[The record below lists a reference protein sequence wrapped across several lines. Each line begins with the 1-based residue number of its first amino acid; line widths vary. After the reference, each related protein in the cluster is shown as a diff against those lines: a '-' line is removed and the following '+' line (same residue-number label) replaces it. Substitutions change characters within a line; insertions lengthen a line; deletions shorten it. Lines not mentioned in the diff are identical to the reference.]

1 MKLKRYFKEPIESA
15 LNVITII
22 ILFSTLLMVEG
33 TFKGWELVML
43 CNLTIVTINM
53 TLLIKHGKKFNS
65 DFE

>member
-1 MKLKRYFKEPIESA
+1 MKLKRYFKKPIEKA

-22 ILFSTLLMVEG
+22 ILFSTLLMIDS

-53 TLLIKHGKKFNS
+53 ILLIKHGRKFNS